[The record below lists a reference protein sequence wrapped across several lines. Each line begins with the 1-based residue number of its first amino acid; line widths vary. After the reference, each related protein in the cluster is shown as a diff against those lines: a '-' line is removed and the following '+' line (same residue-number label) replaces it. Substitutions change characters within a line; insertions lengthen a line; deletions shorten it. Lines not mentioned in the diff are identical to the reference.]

1 MMEYVNS
8 VLDRVD
14 GVDVSALRLL
24 VTEAFKVNSQG
35 FLSAGRV
42 LAGGFFSLLNSPCR
56 LTFCKLIFS
65 KLDYFPIFEPFFW
78 EFSQRFKK

>member
-42 LAGGFFSLLNSPCR
+42 LAGGFFRS
-56 LTFCKLIFS
+56 
-65 KLDYFPIFEPFFW
+65 
-78 EFSQRFKK
+78 